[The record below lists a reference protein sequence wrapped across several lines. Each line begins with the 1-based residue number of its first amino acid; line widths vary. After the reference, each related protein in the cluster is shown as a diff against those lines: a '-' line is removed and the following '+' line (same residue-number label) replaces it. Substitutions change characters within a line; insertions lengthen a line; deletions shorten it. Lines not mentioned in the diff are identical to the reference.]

1 MRLTGG
7 ADALRKTF
15 ARGARE
21 CGFVPLLGF
30 GWRCRKK
37 IVGGALG
44 CASALLL
51 AGCVLTPKPLTNV
64 ERRSEAQIDR
74 QAMFADMEP
83 LNRPLTLND
92 AFARALKYNLDKR
105 VKVMEEALATNDL
118 DLSRYDLLPKLS
130 ADGLGSTRNRF
141 DASSSESIFTRQ
153 QSLVPSTSS
162 DINRFTGDLTLSWNI
177 LDFGVSYFNA
187 RQQSNRVLIAQEQ
200 YRKAVQTLLQDVRRA
215 FWRAA
220 AAQTLDGEVKE
231 AIRVAEATLPA
242 ARRVETEGL
251 KSPVDL
257 LRYQKALL
265 DAIRQLETNQQA
277 LAVSKDEL
285 ASLINLPPGQSYTV
299 AVPDVNALRADP
311 LSMRVADMENTALL
325 LNPDIRSA
333 SYELRISA
341 DETRK
346 ALLKLL
352 PGVTLSF
359 DPNYDSNSFAVH
371 HYWLA
376 GAAHVN
382 GYLSNLLTAPVV
394 IPRTEHEEKLA
405 ALKRQAMSMAVLAKL
420 YISYQQYYDTTKY
433 FSRAKELL
441 SVDDRLYRQIA
452 NRTVIDVQGDL
463 ERVLAQAS
471 AVDSKLR
478 LFQCY
483 AEAQAALA
491 RIYETLGIDL
501 LHEEVGTLSVADVSD
516 AIRGTNVDLSGEAT
530 SLTVAQFQDL
540 SLQ

>member
-1 MRLTGG
+1 VLLTGG
-7 ADALRKTF
+7 ADALRKTL
-15 ARGARE
+15 ARGAHG
-21 CGFVPLLGF
+21 CGFVPLLGW
-30 GWRCRKK
+30 GCHKK
-37 IVGGALG
+37 IVAGALS

-51 AGCVLTPKPLTNV
+51 TGCILAPKPLATE

-118 DLSRYDLLPKLS
+118 DLSRYDLLPKL
-130 ADGLGSTRNRF
+130 AVDGLGSTRNRF
-141 DASSSESIFTRQ
+141 DASSSESILTRQ

-187 RQQSNRVLIAQEQ
+187 RQQANHVLIAQEQ

-231 AIRVAEATLPA
+231 AIRAAEATLPA

-251 KSPVDL
+251 KSPVDS

-265 DAIRQLETNQQA
+265 DAIRQLETNQQT

-299 AVPDVNALRADP
+299 AVPDVGVLRVDP
-311 LSMRVADMENTALL
+311 LGMRVADMENTALL

-333 SYELRISA
+333 SYESRISA
-341 DETRK
+341 DEARK

-376 GAAHVN
+376 GAAHLN

-394 IPRTEHEEKLA
+394 IPRTEYEEKLA

-441 SVDDRLYRQIA
+441 SVDERLYRQIA

-463 ERVLAQAS
+463 ERILARAS

-483 AEAQAALA
+483 ADAQAALA
-491 RIYETLGIDL
+491 RVYETLGIDL

-516 AIRGTNVDLSGEAT
+516 AIRRTNVDLSGEAT
-530 SLTVAQFQDL
+530 SLSVAQFQDL

>member
-7 ADALRKTF
+7 ADASRKPF
-15 ARGARE
+15 ARGADGRV
-21 CGFVPLLGF
+21 FSPVLG
-30 GWRCRKK
+30 GLCHKR
-37 IVGGALG
+37 IGAGALS

-51 AGCVLTPKPLTNV
+51 AGCILVPKPLTTE
-64 ERRSEAQIDR
+64 ERRSEVQVDR

-83 LNRPLTLND
+83 LTRPLTLND

-130 ADGLGSTRNRF
+130 VDGLGTTRNRF
-141 DASSSESIFTRQ
+141 DASSSESILTRQ

-220 AAQTLDGEVKE
+220 AAQSLDAEVKQ

-251 KSPVDL
+251 KSPVDS

-285 ASLINLPPGQSYTV
+285 ASLINLPPGQPYTV
-299 AVPDVNALRADP
+299 AVPDLNSLRADP
-311 LSMRVADMENTALL
+311 LSMRVAEMENTALL
-325 LNPDIRSA
+325 LNPDIRA
-333 SYELRISA
+333 ESYESRISA

-359 DPNYDSNSFAVH
+359 DPNYDSNSFTVH

-376 GAAHVN
+376 GAARVN

-394 IPRTEHEEKLA
+394 IPRTEYEERLA

-420 YISYQQYYDTTKY
+420 YISYQQYYDSTKY

-452 NRTVIDVQGDL
+452 NRTAIDVQGDL
-463 ERVLAQAS
+463 ERILAQAS

-491 RIYETLGIDL
+491 RLYETLGIDL
-501 LHEEVGTLSVADVSD
+501 LHEEVGTLNVAEVSN
-516 AIRGTNVDLSGEAT
+516 AIRQTSVDLSGEAT
-530 SLTVAQFQDL
+530 SLTVAQFQEL

>member
-1 MRLTGG
+1 
-7 ADALRKTF
+7 
-15 ARGARE
+15 
-21 CGFVPLLGF
+21 
-30 GWRCRKK
+30 
-37 IVGGALG
+37 
-44 CASALLL
+44 
-51 AGCVLTPKPLTNV
+51 
-64 ERRSEAQIDR
+64 EAQLDR
-74 QAMFADMEP
+74 QAMFADVEP
-83 LNRPLTLND
+83 MNRPLTLND

-118 DLSRYDLLPKLS
+118 DLSRYDLLPKLGV
-130 ADGLGSTRNRF
+130 DGVGTTRNRF

-220 AAQTLDGEVKE
+220 AAQALDAEVKE
-231 AIRVAEATLPA
+231 AIRAAEATLPA

-251 KSPVDL
+251 KSPVDS

-265 DAIRQLETNQQA
+265 DAIRQLETNQRA

-285 ASLINLPPGQSYTV
+285 ASLINLPPGQNYTV
-299 AVPDVNALRADP
+299 ALPELSALRADP
-311 LSMRVADMENTALL
+311 LGMRVADMENTALL

-333 SYELRISA
+333 SYESRISA

-359 DPNYDSNSFAVH
+359 DPSYDSNSFAVH

-376 GAAHVN
+376 GAARVN
-382 GYLSNLLTAPVV
+382 GYLSNLLTAPVL
-394 IPRTEHEEKLA
+394 IPRTEHEEKLT

-420 YISYQQYYDTTKY
+420 YISYQQYYDSIKY

-441 SVDDRLYRQIA
+441 SVDTRLYRQIA
-452 NRTVIDVQGDL
+452 NRTAIDVQGDL
-463 ERVLAQAS
+463 ERILAQAS

-478 LFQCY
+478 LLQCY
-483 AEAQAALA
+483 AESQAALA
-491 RIYETLGIDL
+491 RLYETLGIDL
-501 LHEEVGTLSVADVSD
+501 LHEEVGTLSVAEVSN
-516 AIRGTNVDLSGEAT
+516 AIRQTNVDLSGEAT
-530 SLTVAQFQDL
+530 SLTVAQFQEL